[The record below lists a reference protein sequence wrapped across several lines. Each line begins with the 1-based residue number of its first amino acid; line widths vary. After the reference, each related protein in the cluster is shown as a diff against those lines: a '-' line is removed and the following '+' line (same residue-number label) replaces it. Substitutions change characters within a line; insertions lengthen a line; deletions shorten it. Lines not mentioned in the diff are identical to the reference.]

1 EVVDTGIGIPADLL
15 PKIFDLFVQGGRGL
29 DRAQGGLGVGL
40 TLVRALTVMHGGTV
54 EATSDGPGRGAMFT
68 VRLPRVRP
76 TLTPAEPRSAK
87 GPGTAHRRILVIED
101 NEDAREMLKV
111 WLARMG
117 HKVHDTAY
125 GAAGVDMASVLEP
138 DVVLIDV
145 GLPVLD

>member
-1 EVVDTGIGIPADLL
+1 
-15 PKIFDLFVQGGRGL
+15 
-29 DRAQGGLGVGL
+29 
-40 TLVRALTVMHGGTV
+40 
-54 EATSDGPGRGAMFT
+54 SDGPGRGAMFT

-145 GLPVLD
+145 GLPVLDGYEVARRIRAGKGGQSMRLVAITGYGLVDDRRRALEAGFDVHLTKPLVLDQLLK